1 LPVKKTPQNRP
12 KNVTNTAAKLDVA
25 ELAKVLNDNKRHL
38 VAQNM
43 LEDGNT
49 REEAENQIGILFE
62 ILKAFEDLQFQFDV
76 ADDVLKLKLATKL
89 QTTQ

>member
-1 LPVKKTPQNRP
+1 MAGNCCTRRP
-12 KNVTNTAAKLDVA
+12 TAAKLDVA

>member
-1 LPVKKTPQNRP
+1 
-12 KNVTNTAAKLDVA
+12 
-25 ELAKVLNDNKRHL
+25 VLNDNKRHL